1 MSLGIVVSCDRPV
14 PYGIC
19 AALLHTG
26 ARTEAEAYEV
36 AARAG
41 WAAGGAGTDLCP
53 AHAPRRPRGGG
64 PRCGNNPNFELS
76 PGDQAAVAEFNAYLK
91 RRAAGALAAAPHTP

>member
-1 MSLGIVVSCDRPV
+1 MSLGIVVSCDRPF

-19 AALLHTG
+19 AARLSTG

-53 AHAPRRPRGGG
+53 AHAARRTPSAG
-64 PRCGNNPNFELS
+64 PRCGNNPNARLS
-76 PGDQAAVAEFNAYLK
+76 PGDAQAVADFKAYLK
-91 RRAAGALAAAPHTP
+91 RRAAGAPAAPHTT

>member
-1 MSLGIVVSCDRPV
+1 MSLGIVVSCDRSV

-26 ARTEAEAYEV
+26 ARTEAEAYAV

-41 WAAGGAGTDLCP
+41 WAAGGAGADLCP
-53 AHAPRRPRGGG
+53 AHAPRRPRRGG
-64 PRCGNNPNFELS
+64 PRCGNNPGVQLS
-76 PGDQAAVAEFNAYLK
+76 PGDAQAVADFRAYLK
-91 RRAAGALAAAPHTP
+91 RRAAGAPAAAPHTS